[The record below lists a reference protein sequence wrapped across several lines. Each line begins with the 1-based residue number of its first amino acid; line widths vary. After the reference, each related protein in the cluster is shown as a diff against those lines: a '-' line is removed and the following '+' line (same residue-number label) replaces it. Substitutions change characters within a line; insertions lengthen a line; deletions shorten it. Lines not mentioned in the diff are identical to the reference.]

1 MGNEARYW
9 FKQRSSVLLT
19 EEQQKKNKKWYDYII
34 RLGGLIDNG
43 YKGEG
48 IEFTDDIQKS
58 LDELHFARTYDPN
71 SQDGY
76 EAIYET
82 TEINDKIYLY
92 FIYAKATNS
101 WWKQTFEKFCTD
113 NKIPAQMWGPC

>member
-19 EEQQKKNKKWYDYII
+19 EEQRKNNKKWYDYII
-34 RLGGLIDNG
+34 RWGGLIDNG

-48 IEFTDDIQKS
+48 IEFTDDIKKS
-58 LDELHFARTYDPN
+58 LEELFFVRTYNSD
-71 SQDGY
+71 SQDDG
-76 EAIYET
+76 EAIYDI
-82 TEINDKIYLY
+82 TEINGKIYLY
-92 FIYAKATNS
+92 FMYAKATNS

-113 NKIPAQMWGPC
+113 NKIPTQVWGEC